1 MHRHFATVCRRV
13 MRFSLKSSEINWQ
26 QKNGQIWNI
35 VIKCSLFGSLKSI
48 NTGDIFNAVVTEE
61 KFAKSER

>member
-1 MHRHFATVCRRV
+1 